1 MLAVGATAPRFEL
14 PAFVD
19 ESYRQ
24 VALEEFLG
32 EDVVV
37 LAFIPG
43 DFNPACDEQSCDLEE
58 LDLFTMQK
66 DVTVLGISPDSVYS
80 HRAFADTYDLTIPLL
95 ADTDHEVARQYDVE
109 FVDDL
114 GQRLVERAVVVIDH
128 DGVVQY
134 TWSTTDP
141 DRRPDVEPVKDAIGE
156 TGGDDTA
163 FACYRVGH
171 AHYTE
176 GRRAFTAAMES
187 FNESEWMLAQ
197 GDFQQA
203 REEFEAAEDQ
213 FDTAARFV
221 DDPTVATVYEGA
233 QTKTNALWQAAA
245 WLAKSA
251 NQYSS
256 GNGVAGRTLREDAE
270 RRLEAARDY
279 RDPPDPDQWPP
290 DVVDLRRDGDRG
302 AAGDLLPG
310 AESET
315 AALDVDIDAEVE
327 PEADAASTA
336 GEAEPDERER
346 TAGAAEQQPAGDE
359 DIDDE
364 ELAAI
369 HAEVEA
375 SNPGDDTDPA
385 DGSSGDRTAD
395 ESPDRAER

>member
-1 MLAVGATAPRFEL
+1 M
-14 PAFVD
+14 
-19 ESYRQ
+19 
-24 VALEEFLG
+24 ALEEFLG

-279 RDPPDPDQWPP
+279 RDPRIPTSG
-290 DVVDLRRDGDRG
+290 RRT
-302 AAGDLLPG
+302 
-310 AESET
+310 SWT
-315 AALDVDIDAEVE
+315 CDATVTVE
-327 PEADAASTA
+327 PQAICSPERRAKRRPSTSTSTPKSNLKRTQHPQPA
-336 GEAEPDERER
+336 RRNQMSVSGPPVRPNSSRRATRTSTTRSWRRYTPKWKRAIRATTPTRR
-346 TAGAAEQQPAGDE
+346 TAHRETGPPTSRRTGPS
-359 DIDDE
+359 DDRE
-364 ELAAI
+364 
-369 HAEVEA
+369 
-375 SNPGDDTDPA
+375 
-385 DGSSGDRTAD
+385 
-395 ESPDRAER
+395 